1 MKQLEDYLCRHAKNN
16 GTKVAIVCGNEE
28 LTYGQL
34 YDFASKRASL
44 LKNNGNNAVIERT
57 TPTIDFILTYFA
69 AHLANQPFVPI
80 ESSATEI
87 NVAEI
92 NRIIKDNEVPYDVAD
107 ILFTTGTTGAPKGV
121 MITHE
126 AILANADNLICAQGF
141 TSNHTF
147 IISGPLNHIGS
158 LSKVWPMIVV
168 GGTIIITKGMKD
180 MESFFHALDYHC
192 TKMATFLVPASL
204 RMLMLLTKE
213 RLHDYTN
220 KLDFIET
227 GAAPMSQTDME
238 ELCSLLPQTRLY
250 NTYASTETGIIS
262 THNYQKDDCIAG
274 CLGMPM
280 KHSEIIIDE
289 NGIIICKGAT
299 LMKGYIGGD
308 KPTKNI
314 LHNGRFRTSD
324 LGHLDSK
331 GRLRLDGR
339 LDDIINVGG
348 FKISPTEIEN
358 IAIKYPSISDCIC
371 VAVPN
376 QILGFTLKLIYT
388 VKSGYN
394 VKHKMLIAYLKQ
406 HMENYKIPTLYEQ
419 ADKIQRTYNGK
430 LDRKFYR

>member
-1 MKQLEDYLCRHAKNN
+1 MKQLEDYLCLHAKND
-16 GTKVAIVCGNEE
+16 GAKIAVVCEDEE
-28 LTYGQL
+28 ITYQQL
-34 YDFASKRASL
+34 YDFVIERASL
-44 LKNNGNNAVIERT
+44 LKTNDSSAVIERT
-57 TPTIDFILTYFA
+57 TQTKDFILTYFA
-69 AHLANQPFVPI
+69 AHLVNQPFVPI
-80 ESSATEI
+80 ENSATET

-92 NRIIKDNEVPYDVAD
+92 SRIIKDNEVPCDVAD

-126 AILANADNLICAQGF
+126 AILANADNLIVAQGY

-168 GGTIIITKGMKD
+168 GGTVIITKGMKD
-180 MESFFHALDYHC
+180 VESFFHALDYHS

-213 RLHDYTN
+213 RLRDYAN

-238 ELCSLLPQTRLY
+238 ELCSILPRTRLY

-262 THNYQKDDCIAG
+262 THNYQNDDCIAG
-274 CLGMPM
+274 CLGKSM

-289 NGIIICKGAT
+289 NGIITCKGAT
-299 LMKGYIGGD
+299 LMKGYIGDD
-308 KPTKNI
+308 KLTKSI
-314 LHNGRFRTSD
+314 LNNGILRTSD
-324 LGHLDSK
+324 LGHFDSK

-339 LDDIINVGG
+339 IDDIINVGG

-358 IAIKYPSISDCIC
+358 IAMKYPSIADCIC

-376 QILGFTLKLIYT
+376 QILGYTLKLIYT
-388 VKSGYN
+388 VNNGDN
-394 VKHKMLIAYLKQ
+394 INRNMLIVYLKQ
-406 HMENYKIPTLYEQ
+406 HIESYKIPTLYEQ
-419 ADKIQRTYNGK
+419 VDKIQRTYNGK
-430 LDRKFYR
+430 LDRKLYR